1 MLRLEARDSNG
12 NSHVYV
18 VDGVDLLQLVNNQI
32 PFIEVPTR
40 ETPGLRFITLR
51 YV

>member
-18 VDGVDLLQLVNNQI
+18 VDEVDLLQLVNNQI
-32 PFIEVPTR
+32 PFIEVQIQQ
-40 ETPGLRFITLR
+40 TPGLRFIVLR
-51 YV
+51 YD